1 MRLTIVAFWKLLPK
15 MLNLLAITI
24 IMYGFFAIILVKLY
38 KDDYYYCDGY
48 EEQASIVTSIDCM
61 NWGGSWVQ
69 RKMNVSNIF
78 SSLLYLFL
86 VATTEGW
93 STQVIQSASLSGHGH
108 QPEYGHS
115 VWMEYFFSIFFF
127 FGNLI
132 MLNVFIGLSVYN
144 FQKIKSQV
152 TGLTR
157 LSKDNKMWFS
167 IKNVIHRLSPKM
179 KDIPL

>member
-1 MRLTIVAFWKLLPK
+1 
-15 MLNLLAITI
+15 
-24 IMYGFFAIILVKLY
+24 
-38 KDDYYYCDGY
+38 
-48 EEQASIVTSIDCM
+48 
-61 NWGGSWVQ
+61 
-69 RKMNVSNIF
+69 
-78 SSLLYLFL
+78 
-86 VATTEGW
+86 
-93 STQVIQSASLSGHGH
+93 
-108 QPEYGHS
+108 
-115 VWMEYFFSIFFF
+115 MEYFFSIFFF

-152 TGLTR
+152 TGLSR